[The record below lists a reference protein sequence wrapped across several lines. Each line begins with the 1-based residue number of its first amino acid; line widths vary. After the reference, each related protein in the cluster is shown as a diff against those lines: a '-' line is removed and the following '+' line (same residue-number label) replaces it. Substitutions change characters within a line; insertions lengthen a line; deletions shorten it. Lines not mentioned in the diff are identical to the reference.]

1 MNKLFKNIAVA
12 AFFGITITSCTPND
26 PTDGNPNN
34 SNNPKLLQITSD
46 AVNNASNFWNLQNGT
61 LVPSVATLTTFS
73 NLRVGDAIVSPAGL
87 LGQTTMKWQS
97 SAYDRVN
104 RKYAVSL
111 AETVVIYDMS
121 TGSVPAPITYNVAP
135 SGSSGLDYIMAME
148 YVNGNLYVIEHNE
161 IKIFVAGVLMPI
173 GAGITLPTSGVNSDT
188 VSNMTSNGDTIYFT
202 LIGKLYSF
210 DVTTSIL
217 SSVAISGWASDTDYN
232 GIEYCS
238 TTNRLY
244 ATKRYSFSYSTPDDF
259 VVIDLAGNETT
270 MISGVS
276 YTKDF
281 SRISAAVDQATN
293 VYYLSS
299 SQGFGTN
306 LNTITEINLLS
317 GINTTYPGTT
327 GYAFGLEYKN

>member
-1 MNKLFKNIAVA
+1 MNKLFKNIALV

-34 SNNPKLLQITSD
+34 SNKPKLLQITSNSI
-46 AVNNASNFWNLQNGT
+46 NNASNFWNLQNGT

-73 NLRVGDAIVSPAGL
+73 NLRTADAIVSPAGL
-87 LGQTTMKWQS
+87 LSQTTMKWQS
-97 SAYDRVN
+97 SAYDRLN

-121 TGSVPAPITYNVAP
+121 TGSVAAPITYNIAP
-135 SGSSGLDYIMAME
+135 SGSSGLDFIMAME
-148 YVNGNLYVIEHNE
+148 YVNGDLYVIEHNE
-161 IKIFVAGVLMPI
+161 IKKLVAGVLMPI
-173 GAGITLPTSGVNSDT
+173 GITLPTSSVNSDT
-188 VSNMTSNGDTIYFT
+188 VSNMTSNGDVIYFT
-202 LIGKLYSF
+202 LIGELYSF
-210 DVTTSIL
+210 NVTTTTL
-217 SSVAISGWASDTDYN
+217 SSVSISGWSADTDYN
-232 GIEYCS
+232 GIEYCVA
-238 TTNRLY
+238 NNKLY
-244 ATKRYSFSYSTPDDF
+244 STKRYSFLYSTPDDF
-259 VVIDLAGNETT
+259 VAIDLAGNETT
-270 MISGVS
+270 IISGLT

-317 GINTTYPGTT
+317 GVNNTYAGST